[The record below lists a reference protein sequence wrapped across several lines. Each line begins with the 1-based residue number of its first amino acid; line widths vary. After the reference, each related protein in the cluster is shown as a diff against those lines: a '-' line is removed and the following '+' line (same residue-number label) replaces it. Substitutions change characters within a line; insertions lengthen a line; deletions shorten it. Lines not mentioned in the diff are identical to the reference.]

1 MDVSILEGPDAACEA
16 FVRAQPAAKM
26 CHRPAWSEML
36 QADLGYEVPY
46 LVARE
51 GDEVRGVLPLTH
63 VRSRLFGNR
72 MVSQAFGNYGG
83 LLTANDE
90 AQRALFEEAVELAT
104 ERGCESIEFRNI
116 DPLPYD
122 LALREGK
129 MCMHL
134 PLAADPDNLWKTF
147 KPKVR
152 NQVRKAEKCDITAV
166 NGGTELLDEFYQVYT
181 IRMRQLGTP
190 PYPRKLMVSV
200 LERFPEEARLFV
212 VRLGD
217 LTVGTGLVVCF
228 NGFVEIP
235 YAATRTEHNRLCPNN
250 LLYWSVMEY
259 YCRAGATTFDFGR
272 CTEGGGTHRF
282 KKQWGPEPVP
292 LHYQYWVRPG
302 HEFNILGPDN
312 PKYQKKVAMWRKLP
326 LWVTRLIG
334 PRISRSLP

>member
-1 MDVSILEGPDAACEA
+1 
-16 FVRAQPAAKM
+16 
-26 CHRPAWSEML
+26 ML
-36 QADLGYEVPY
+36 RADLGYDVPY
-46 LVARE
+46 LAARE

-72 MVSQAFGNYGG
+72 IVSQAFGNYGG
-83 LLTANDE
+83 PLTANDE
-90 AQRALFEEAVELAT
+90 AQRAVFDRAVELAT

-122 LALREGK
+122 LVLREGK

-134 PLAADPDNLWKTF
+134 PLAADPENLWKTF

-152 NQVRKAEKCDITAV
+152 NQVRKAEKSDITTV

-259 YCRAGATTFDFGR
+259 YCRAGATAFDFGR